1 MTQFTAENFRVI
13 VDKLNEYMFAVTED
27 DSVPSNVS
35 QPVSTLLTK
44 PADIKKISGSLD
56 VDALISMLEIPN
68 DMQSNFKS
76 ALTALQEDNPT
87 LSPGQAL
94 ALATAFDHLLSSS
107 SIQKAQTLGKIK
119 TVGAANVSETKEDT
133 SKHVTIDDV
142 IKCVQGASEASP
154 VAKLQTT
161 KLVTY
166 LGNGIKNRNVDGGM
180 RHVMTGVVDAINAA
194 QSGKETDAL
203 KHISSMVNHVEGDKH
218 AFDSEIFPNLIVSLM
233 LLVGDILQHAA
244 K

>member
-27 DSVPSNVS
+27 DSVPSNTS
-35 QPVSTLLTK
+35 QPVSTMLTT
-44 PADIKKISGSLD
+44 PAEIKKISGSLNA
-56 VDALISMLEIPN
+56 DALISILEIPY

-87 LSPGQAL
+87 LNPNQAL
-94 ALATAFDHLLSSS
+94 ALATAFDHLLSLPSM
-107 SIQKAQTLGKIK
+107 QKAQTMGQLK
-119 TVGAANVSETKEDT
+119 TVGPDNVTETQEDT
-133 SKHVTIDDV
+133 SNHVTIDDV
-142 IKCVQGASEASP
+142 VKCVQSASEASP

-166 LGNGIKNRNVDGGM
+166 LSNGIKNRNVDGGM
-180 RHVMTGVVDAINAA
+180 RHVMSGIVDAINAA
-194 QSGKETDAL
+194 QSDKETDAL

-233 LLVGDILQHAA
+233 LLVGDILQHSA